1 MRSWVSIGTAVLFAS
16 LLVYTVISNTDG
28 VIVTLPMWQWRTKLW
43 AAMIG
48 SAIVGSVATSLIVT
62 WPLLRLKLQQR
73 RHTRRI
79 AELEQEVHG
88 LRTLPIATDA
98 NANAGARAQQKV

>member
-1 MRSWVSIGTAVLFAS
+1 MRSWLSIGTAVLFAF
-16 LLVYTVISNTDG
+16 LLVYTVISNTKE
-28 VIVTLPMWQWRTKLW
+28 VTVVLPWFQWDTKLW

-48 SAIVGSVATSLIVT
+48 SAAVGAGATFLVVT

-73 RHTRRI
+73 RQTRRI
-79 AELEQEVHG
+79 AELEQEIHG

-98 NANAGARAQQKV
+98 SGRAQTQKV

>member
-1 MRSWVSIGTAVLFAS
+1 MRSWISIGTAVLFAA
-16 LLVYTVISNTDG
+16 LLVYTVISNTDQVTV
-28 VIVTLPMWQWRTKLW
+28 VIPMWQWRTKLW

-48 SAIVGSVATSLIVT
+48 SAIVGAVATSLMVS

-79 AELEQEVHG
+79 AELEQEIHG
-88 LRTLPIATDA
+88 LRTLPIAGDSSA
-98 NANAGARAQQKV
+98 SARAQTQKV

>member
-1 MRSWVSIGTAVLFAS
+1 MRSWISLGTAVLFAA
-16 LLVYTVISNTDG
+16 LLVYTVISNTDQVTV
-28 VIVTLPMWQWRTKLW
+28 VIPMWQWRTKLW

-48 SAIVGSVATSLIVT
+48 SAIVGAVATSLMVS

-79 AELEQEVHG
+79 AELEQEIHG
-88 LRTLPIATDA
+88 LRTLPIAGDSSA
-98 NANAGARAQQKV
+98 SARAQTQKV

>member
-1 MRSWVSIGTAVLFAS
+1 MRSWVSIGTAVLFAA
-16 LLVYTVISNTDG
+16 LLVYTVISNT
-28 VIVTLPMWQWRTKLW
+28 VEVTVVLPLWQWRTKLW

-48 SAIVGSVATSLIVT
+48 SAIVGAVAATLMVT

-79 AELEQEVHG
+79 AELEQEIHG
-88 LRTLPIATDA
+88 LRTLPIAGDSSASGRT
-98 NANAGARAQQKV
+98 QTQKV

>member
-1 MRSWVSIGTAVLFAS
+1 MRSWVSIGSAVLLAV
-16 LLVYTVISNTDG
+16 LLVYTVISNTDL

-48 SAIVGSVATSLIVT
+48 SAIVGSVATSLMVT
-62 WPLLRLKLQQR
+62 WPLLRLKLQTR
-73 RHTRRI
+73 RQTKRI

-88 LRTLPIATDA
+88 LRTLPIASDA
-98 NANAGARAQQKV
+98 PASTTAQKV